1 MRRVRPC
8 APTRACI
15 AAVTAAQ
22 IVPMNKTL
30 LLYGV
35 LVFVGGLIGGALT
48 NAVCRARVVTA
59 TPASSTSA
67 AAAPANSKSTAA
79 APRRIVTASEFVVLD
94 AAGKPRA
101 RIDVNDDGQA
111 GFAMYDHDNHPRAQ
125 IVVDN
130 LGAPSVRLYDTSNKL
145 RLSLEVS
152 TDGIPTVRL
161 MDTGNQAREL
171 LGVDAEGEAGLNFYA
186 RDGKLLREL
195 P

>member
-1 MRRVRPC
+1 MK
-8 APTRACI
+8 
-15 AAVTAAQ
+15 
-22 IVPMNKTL
+22 KTL
-30 LLYGV
+30 WIYGV

-48 NAVCRARVVTA
+48 NEACRSRSVSA
-59 TPASSTSA
+59 TPASIGGDANLGGKNAIEANATTP
-67 AAAPANSKSTAA
+67 AP
-79 APRRIVTASEFVVLD
+79 PQRIVTASEFVVLD

-101 RIDVNDDGQA
+101 KIDVNGDGQA
-111 GFAMYDHDNHPRAQ
+111 GFAIYDRDNNPRAR

-130 LGAPSVRLYDTSNKL
+130 LGVPSVRLYDTSNKL

-161 MDTGNQAREL
+161 MDSGNHARAL

-186 RDGKLLREL
+186 EDGRLLREL

>member
-1 MRRVRPC
+1 V
-8 APTRACI
+8 
-15 AAVTAAQ
+15 
-22 IVPMNKTL
+22 
-30 LLYGV
+30 
-35 LVFVGGLIGGALT
+35 
-48 NAVCRARVVTA
+48 
-59 TPASSTSA
+59 
-67 AAAPANSKSTAA
+67 
-79 APRRIVTASEFVVLD
+79 
-94 AAGKPRA
+94 
-101 RIDVNDDGQA
+101 
-111 GFAMYDHDNHPRAQ
+111 YDHDNHPRAQ

-145 RLSLEVS
+145 RLSLEIS

>member
-1 MRRVRPC
+1 
-8 APTRACI
+8 
-15 AAVTAAQ
+15 
-22 IVPMNKTL
+22 MNKTL
-30 LLYGV
+30 WLYGV

-48 NAVCRARVVTA
+48 NTVCRARIGA
-59 TPASSTSA
+59 AAPSNSPSA
-67 AAAPANSKSTAA
+67 AAAPASSPSAA
-79 APRRIVTASEFVVLD
+79 VAPRQVVTASEFVVLD
-94 AAGKPRA
+94 AAGKARA
-101 RIDVNDDGQA
+101 RIDVNNDGQA
-111 GFAMYDHDNHPRAQ
+111 GLAMYDRDNHPRAQ

-161 MDTGNQAREL
+161 MDTSNQAREL

-186 RDGKLLREL
+186 GDGKLLREL

>member
-1 MRRVRPC
+1 
-8 APTRACI
+8 
-15 AAVTAAQ
+15 
-22 IVPMNKTL
+22 MNKTL

-48 NAVCRARVVTA
+48 NAVCRARV
-59 TPASSTSA
+59 ST
-67 AAAPANSKSTAA
+67 AAPASPRSTAA

-101 RIDVNDDGQA
+101 RIDVNDDGLA
-111 GFAMYDHDNHPRAQ
+111 GFAMYDHDNYPRAQ